1 MKENELVARAANGDL
16 DAFCTLY
23 DMYKQKLVNFAYFR
37 IGNLE
42 DAEDLVQDCMLKVFQ
57 NLPVLQKAEA
67 FTSWVYKLLYRDCAT
82 FLKRRAREQDNEDIE
97 NYTNILPADTAA
109 DFESVELRQALE
121 ELGEA
126 EKDIVLLSVVAGLQS
141 KEIARITGLTAG
153 NVRQKLHRSLKKM
166 RCILS

>member
-1 MKENELVARAANGDL
+1 MKENEVVARAANGDVG
-16 DAFCTLY
+16 AFCTLY
-23 DMYKQKLVNFAYFR
+23 DRYKQKLVNFAYFR
-37 IGNLE
+37 LGNLE
-42 DAEDLVQDCMLKVFQ
+42 DAEDLVQECMLKVFE
-57 NLPVLQKAEA
+57 NLPALQKPEA
-67 FTSWVYKLLYRDCAT
+67 FTAWIYKILYRDCAT
-82 FLKRRAREQDNEDIE
+82 FLKRRAREQDNDDIE
-97 NYTNILPADTAA
+97 NYTDILPADTAA

>member
-57 NLPVLQKAEA
+57 NLPALQKLEA
-67 FTSWVYKLLYRDCAT
+67 FTAWIYKILYRDCAT

-121 ELGEA
+121 ELGET

>member
-23 DMYKQKLVNFAYFR
+23 DLYKQKLVNFAYFR

-42 DAEDLVQDCMLKVFQ
+42 DAEDLVQECMLKVFQ
-57 NLPVLQKAEA
+57 NLPALQKAEA
-67 FTSWVYKLLYRDCAT
+67 FTAWIYKILYRDCAT
-82 FLKRRAREQDNEDIE
+82 FLKRRAREQESEDIE
-97 NYTNILPADTAA
+97 NYTDILPADTAA

-126 EKDIVLLSVVAGLQS
+126 DRDIVLLSVVAGLQS
-141 KEIARITGLTAG
+141 KEIAQITGLTAG

>member
-1 MKENELVARAANGDL
+1 MKENELVARAADGDL

-42 DAEDLVQDCMLKVFQ
+42 DAEDLVQDCMLKVFE
-57 NLPVLQKAEA
+57 NLLALQKPEA
-67 FTSWVYKLLYRDCAT
+67 FTAWIYKILYRDCAT

-97 NYTNILPADTAA
+97 NYTNILPADTASH
-109 DFESVELRQALE
+109 FESVELRQALE